1 MLAKDGFIHLS
12 TPELLHLP
20 ANAMYS
26 GTSDLVLLWVD
37 PSHVSAEIR
46 YELPGPNARHPF
58 PHLYGP
64 LNVDA
69 VIAETPLDPWERG
82 TFKLPPR
89 PGQ

>member
-1 MLAKDGFIHLS
+1 
-12 TPELLHLP
+12 
-20 ANAMYS
+20 MYS
-26 GTSDLVLLWVD
+26 DTPDLVLLWVD
-37 PSHVSAEIR
+37 PSRVSAEIR
-46 YELPGPNARHPF
+46 YELPEPETRDAF

-89 PGQ
+89 PGR